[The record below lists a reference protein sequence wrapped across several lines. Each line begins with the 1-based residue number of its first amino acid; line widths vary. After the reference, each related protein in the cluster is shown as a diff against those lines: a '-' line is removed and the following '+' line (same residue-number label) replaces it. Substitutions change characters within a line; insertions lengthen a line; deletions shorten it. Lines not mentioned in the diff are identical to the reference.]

1 MRTSDWEH
9 IKPGWHELVIVLN
22 EVDRQAQRIEIVDW
36 ILTNIQ
42 KPDRHCL
49 YTWEYAEFRILLH
62 ILVQKI
68 ICARMQNINQVSK
81 QYTTEIAGIIKK
93 ILLL

>member
-22 EVDRQAQRIEIVDW
+22 EVDQQAQRIEIVDW

-49 YTWEYAEFRILLH
+49 YTWSHAEFLIKFRYERDYIL
-62 ILVQKI
+62 
-68 ICARMQNINQVSK
+68 AR
-81 QYTTEIAGIIKK
+81 
-93 ILLL
+93 LRW

>member
-22 EVDRQAQRIEIVDW
+22 DVDRQAQRIEIVDW

-49 YTWEYAEFRILLH
+49 YTWSHAEFRIKFRYERDY
-62 ILVQKI
+62 IL
-68 ICARMQNINQVSK
+68 AR
-81 QYTTEIAGIIKK
+81 
-93 ILLL
+93 LRW

>member
-22 EVDRQAQRIEIVDW
+22 EVDQQAQRIEIVDW

-42 KPDRHCL
+42 
-49 YTWEYAEFRILLH
+49 
-62 ILVQKI
+62 
-68 ICARMQNINQVSK
+68 N
-81 QYTTEIAGIIKK
+81 
-93 ILLL
+93 

>member
-49 YTWEYAEFRILLH
+49 YTWSHAEFRIKFRYERDY
-62 ILVQKI
+62 IL
-68 ICARMQNINQVSK
+68 AR
-81 QYTTEIAGIIKK
+81 
-93 ILLL
+93 LRW

>member
-1 MRTSDWEH
+1 MRTSNWEH

-22 EVDRQAQRIEIVDW
+22 EVDQQAQRIEIVDW

-49 YTWEYAEFRILLH
+49 YTWSHDEFLIKFRYERDYIL
-62 ILVQKI
+62 
-68 ICARMQNINQVSK
+68 AR
-81 QYTTEIAGIIKK
+81 
-93 ILLL
+93 LRW

>member
-36 ILTNIQ
+36 IRTNIQ

-49 YTWEYAEFRILLH
+49 YIWDAEFRIKFRYERDY
-62 ILVQKI
+62 IL
-68 ICARMQNINQVSK
+68 AR
-81 QYTTEIAGIIKK
+81 
-93 ILLL
+93 LRW

>member
-49 YTWEYAEFRILLH
+49 YTWSHAEFLIKFRYERDYIL
-62 ILVQKI
+62 
-68 ICARMQNINQVSK
+68 AR
-81 QYTTEIAGIIKK
+81 
-93 ILLL
+93 LRW

>member
-22 EVDRQAQRIEIVDW
+22 DVDRQAQRIEIVDW

-49 YTWEYAEFRILLH
+49 YIWSHAEFRIKFRYERDY
-62 ILVQKI
+62 IL
-68 ICARMQNINQVSK
+68 AR
-81 QYTTEIAGIIKK
+81 
-93 ILLL
+93 LRW

>member
-1 MRTSDWEH
+1 MRTSNWEH

-22 EVDRQAQRIEIVDW
+22 EVDQQAQRIEIVDW

-49 YTWEYAEFRILLH
+49 YTWSHAEFLIKFRYERDYIL
-62 ILVQKI
+62 
-68 ICARMQNINQVSK
+68 AR
-81 QYTTEIAGIIKK
+81 
-93 ILLL
+93 LRW

>member
-22 EVDRQAQRIEIVDW
+22 DVDRQAQRIEIVDW

-49 YTWEYAEFRILLH
+49 YTWSHAEFLIKFRYERDYIL
-62 ILVQKI
+62 
-68 ICARMQNINQVSK
+68 AR
-81 QYTTEIAGIIKK
+81 
-93 ILLL
+93 LRW